1 VNGPRSTV
9 VAGDP
14 EALDALRAHCAERD
28 VRARVVPAAYASHSA
43 AVEVLRDRML
53 EELAPVSPLAGS
65 GTAFYSTVTGG
76 RLDTSELDAGYWFRN
91 LREPVRFEPVI

>member
-14 EALDALRAHCAERD
+14 EALDALRARCERQGA
-28 VRARVVPAAYASHSA
+28 RARVIPVDYASHSA
-43 AVEVLRDRML
+43 HVD
-53 EELAPVSPLAGS
+53 PLADELRRVLADIRPTRS
-65 GTAFYSTVTGG
+65 DTAFYSTVTGG